1 MVLASLYLPLHE
13 TFIFIF
19 LNSPPNNR
27 KKWQNDFVFIVF
39 DRERA
44 AMGYGLGVLRIERGK
59 ENGLTRR
66 KRQRR
71 RKGLSGVGRFGFS
84 V

>member
-44 AMGYGLGVLRIERGK
+44 AMGYGLGVLRIERAR
-59 ENGLTRR
+59 ENG
-66 KRQRR
+66 
-71 RKGLSGVGRFGFS
+71 FNEEE
-84 V
+84 